1 MIVSMSEVMSGSQVA
16 AHLGVSDR
24 RVRALIDSGQLP
36 GHQIAGRWVVPAEAV
51 SAFLPRSAGR
61 PMAENSAWSVMSRL
75 AGEDVQMPSRLRDR
89 IGLLEDVPSP
99 HMRLRA
105 WMSGR
110 GRLFRAWAFRPVI
123 DDLSVDDR
131 LILGGEHGAQN
142 LAPSDHLHAYVAAE
156 DLDPVVNDHNLRAA
170 SGERLPNV
178 LLWAVADPDAVPR
191 RPDNPHIAADVVS
204 AMDLLDDGDPRA
216 VGEASDIIARTLRSA
231 WVR

>member
-1 MIVSMSEVMSGSQVA
+1 
-16 AHLGVSDR
+16 
-24 RVRALIDSGQLP
+24 
-36 GHQIAGRWVVPAEAV
+36 
-51 SAFLPRSAGR
+51 
-61 PMAENSAWSVMSRL
+61 
-75 AGEDVQMPSRLRDR
+75 MPSRLRDR

-156 DLDPVVNDHNLRAA
+156 DLDPVANDHNLRAA

-191 RPDNPHIAADVVS
+191 RRDVLARIPHRGAGRKG
-204 AMDLLDDGDPRA
+204 DDIQREHPERREPGGA
-216 VGEASDIIARTLRSA
+216 I
-231 WVR
+231 